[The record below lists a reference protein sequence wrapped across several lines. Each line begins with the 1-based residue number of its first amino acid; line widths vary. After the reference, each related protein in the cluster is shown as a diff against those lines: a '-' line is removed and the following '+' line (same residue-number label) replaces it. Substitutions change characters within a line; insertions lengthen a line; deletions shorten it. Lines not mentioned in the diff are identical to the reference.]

1 MTMDRITGDVRIALR
16 GFRRSPSFTITAILI
31 LAIGI
36 GMVVAMFTVFDAVVV
51 RPLPVTNP
59 DRVVELFTYK
69 GDPNTDYY
77 MLREDLTKVAAT
89 SKTMR
94 DIGGVVH
101 WGAPPAPLVD
111 GDRPLVLNRT
121 LVTGNFFNV
130 LGTRPLLGRLVQPT
144 DEAPGAELVLVL
156 SYAAWQKHFGGDPAI
171 VGRRLLEPYGRKP
184 YRVIGVAPP
193 GLEYPAA
200 VDVWMPTWQ
209 PANQLSVIAVARL
222 APNATPR
229 MAQTE
234 FLRLMGGL
242 SADRRYDG
250 AHVETFT
257 HAVVGDVKP
266 ILVMLVAAVGLLL
279 LIACVNVGNLLLLRA
294 ASRAR
299 ELSVRRALGA
309 TYGDVVRQLVV
320 ESGLLGVAGGAL
332 GLLTAGALIRL
343 LLAYAPPQLPRT
355 DMIGIA
361 GTPVVVAIGVTLTA
375 VFVFGVLPSLVAS
388 RGELASPLRYDSRAG
403 TETRARRQMRQALV
417 ASQVALALVMLAGA
431 ALLGRS
437 LERLQGLSLGYDP
450 NHLSL
455 LSVAFPPS
463 VYSDSAG
470 KVDQGRLNAL
480 GDQLAP
486 AYRAVAGVTAV
497 TQMLVPPFLGT
508 GIFVGRLDFE
518 GQTPEE
524 RKSNP
529 VYPMEA
535 GGGDYFRVYG
545 IPIRRGRAFTEADDD
560 KAEKVAVVSESA
572 ARRLWPNADPIGKR
586 IHFWSADSTVLRTV
600 VGVAGDMH
608 YRSLRESTAEIYL
621 PWKQSYWQ
629 GSFAIRTSGSL
640 ASVLPALRRATAEVN
655 RDLTLWQA
663 DAMDDLI
670 AKPLAQPRM
679 SALLLAGF
687 AVVSLLLAAIGL
699 YGVMA
704 ASVRGSMRELGVRA
718 ALGASPE
725 RLRRGVLRQAL
736 VVTGT
741 GAVVGLLAALAASR
755 LLTKLLFEVSPADP
769 ASMLGSAVLLLVV
782 ALVAAYVPA
791 RHATRI
797 DPVQALRSD

>member
-1 MTMDRITGDVRIALR
+1 VTHDLRIALR
-16 GFRRSPSFTITAILI
+16 GFRRAPSFTITAVLI

-36 GMVVAMFTVFDAVVV
+36 GMAVAMFTVFDAVLL

-77 MLREDLTKVAAT
+77 LLRQDLRQVAAA

-94 DIGGVVH
+94 DVAGVVH

-130 LGTRPLLGRLVQPT
+130 LGTRPLLGRLVQPSDDT
-144 DEAPGAELVLVL
+144 PGAELVLVL
-156 SYAAWQKHFGGDPAI
+156 SYGAWRRYFGGDLNI
-171 VGRRLLEPYGRKP
+171 VGRRLIEPYGRKA
-184 YRVIGVAPP
+184 YRVIGVASP

-200 VDVWMPTWQ
+200 VDIWMPAWQ
-209 PANQLSVIAVARL
+209 PSDQLSVIAVARL
-222 APNATPR
+222 APNATSR
-229 MAQTE
+229 MAQSE
-234 FLRLMGGL
+234 FLQLMKGL
-242 SADRRYDG
+242 STNQEPREYDG

-257 HAVVGDVKP
+257 HAVVGDVQP
-266 ILVMLVAAVGLLL
+266 ILLVLVAAVGLLL

-320 ESGLLGVAGGAL
+320 ESGLLGLAGGLL
-332 GLLTAGALIRL
+332 GLAVAAGLIKL
-343 LLAYAPPQLPRT
+343 LIAYAPPQLPRV
-355 DMIGIA
+355 DVIGVAGAPVLIA
-361 GTPVVVAIGVTLTA
+361 VGVTLAA
-375 VFVFGVLPSLVAS
+375 VLVFGVLPALIAS

-403 TETRARRQMRQALV
+403 TETRTRRRMRQALV
-417 ASQVALALVMLAGA
+417 ASQVSLALVMLAGA

-455 LSVAFPPS
+455 IAVAFPPS
-463 VYSDSAG
+463 LYADSAG
-470 KVDQGRLNAL
+470 KIDQNRLNAL

-486 AYRAVAGVTAV
+486 VYRAVPGVTAV

-508 GIFVGRLDFE
+508 GIFIGRLDRE

-524 RKSNP
+524 MKSNP
-529 VYPMEA
+529 AYPMEA
-535 GGGDYFRVYG
+535 GGADFFRVYG
-545 IPIRRGRAFTEADDD
+545 IPILRGRAFTEADDE
-560 KAEKVAVVSESA
+560 KAENVAVVSESA
-572 ARRLWPNADPIGKR
+572 AQKLWPNEDPIGKR
-586 IHFWSADSTVLRTV
+586 IHFWSADSTTLRTV

-629 GSFAIRTSGSL
+629 GSFAIRTTGKL

-655 RDLTLWQA
+655 PALTLWQA
-663 DAMDDLI
+663 DPMDDLI

-687 AVVSLLLAAIGL
+687 ALVSMLLAAIGL

-704 ASVRGSMRELGVRA
+704 SSVRGSMRELGVRA

-725 RLRRGVLRQAL
+725 RLRRGVLTQAL

-741 GAVVGLLAALAASR
+741 GAVVGLVVALAASR

-769 ASMLGSAVLLLVV
+769 ISLLGSAVLLLIV
-782 ALVAAYVPA
+782 ALIAAYVPA
-791 RHATRI
+791 RQATRV
-797 DPVQALRSD
+797 DPVQALRAD

>member
-1 MTMDRITGDVRIALR
+1 MDRVRHDIRFALR
-16 GFRRSPSFTITAILI
+16 GFRRSPSFTVTAVLI

-36 GMVVAMFTVFDAVVV
+36 GMAVAMFTVFDAVVI
-51 RPLPVTNP
+51 RPLPVTSP

-77 MLREDLTKVAAT
+77 VIREDLKKVAAT

-94 DIGGVVH
+94 DVAGVAH

-111 GDRPLVLNRT
+111 GDRPLVLNRS

-130 LGTRPLLGRLVQPT
+130 LGTRPLLGRLVTPT
-144 DEAPGAELVLVL
+144 DETPGAELVLVL
-156 SYAAWQKHFGGDPAI
+156 SYGAWRKHFGGDAKI
-171 VGRRLLEPYGRKP
+171 VGRRLMEPYGRKE

-200 VDVWMPTWQ
+200 VDVWMPAWQ
-209 PANQLSVIAVARL
+209 PSENLSVIAVARL

-229 MAQTE
+229 TAQSE
-234 FLRLMGGL
+234 FLRIMKSL
-242 SADRRYDG
+242 SADREYDG

-257 HAVVGDVKP
+257 HAVVGDVQP
-266 ILVMLVAAVGLLL
+266 ILVVLVAAVGLLL

-320 ESGLLGVAGGAL
+320 ESGLLGVAGGVL
-332 GLLTAGALIRL
+332 GVAVAGALIKVL
-343 LLAYAPPQLPRT
+343 IAYAPPQLPRM
-355 DMIGIA
+355 DMIGVS
-361 GTPVVVAIGVTLTA
+361 GTPAIIAVAVTLAA
-375 VFVFGVLPSLVAS
+375 VLVFGVLPSLLAS
-388 RGELASPLRYDSRAG
+388 RGDLASPLRYDSRAG
-403 TETRARRQMRQALV
+403 TETRARRRMRQALV
-417 ASQVALALVMLAGA
+417 SSQVALALVMLAGA

-455 LSVAFPPS
+455 ISVAFPPS
-463 VYSDSAG
+463 LYADSAG
-470 KVDQGRLNAL
+470 KIDQPRLNAL
-480 GDQLAP
+480 GDRLAP
-486 AYRAVAGVTAV
+486 VYRAVPGVTAV

-508 GIFVGRLDFE
+508 GIFVGRLDLE

-524 RKSNP
+524 MKSNP

-535 GGGDYFRVYG
+535 GGADYFRLYG
-545 IPIRRGRAFTEADDD
+545 IPIRRGRAFTEADN
-560 KAEKVAVVSESA
+560 EKSENVAVVSESA

-586 IHFWSADSTVLRTV
+586 IHFWSADSTALRTV

-629 GSFAIRTSGSL
+629 GSFAIRTTGSL
-640 ASVLPALRRATAEVN
+640 GSVLPALRRVTAEVN
-655 RDLTLWQA
+655 PQLTLWQA

-679 SALLLAGF
+679 SALLLAAF
-687 AVVSLLLAAIGL
+687 ALVSMLLAAIGL

-725 RLRRGVLRQAL
+725 RLRRGVLAQAL
-736 VVTGT
+736 TVTGA
-741 GAVVGLLAALAASR
+741 GAVIGLVAALAASR
-755 LLTKLLFEVSPADP
+755 LLTKLLFEVSPVDP
-769 ASMLGSAVLLLVV
+769 ISMIGAATLLLVV
-782 ALVAAYVPA
+782 ALIAAYVPA
-791 RHATRI
+791 RHATRV

>member
-1 MTMDRITGDVRIALR
+1 MTTLTHDLRIALR
-16 GFRRSPSFTITAILI
+16 GFRRSPSFTITAVLI

-36 GMVVAMFTVFDAVVV
+36 GMAVAMFTVFDAVVV
-51 RPLPVTNP
+51 RPLPVTSP

-77 MLREDLTKVAAT
+77 ILREDLRKVAAST
-89 SKTMR
+89 KTMR
-94 DIGGVVH
+94 DVAGIAH

-121 LVTGNFFNV
+121 LVTGNFFGV
-130 LGTRPLLGRLVQPT
+130 LGTRPLLGRLVQPS
-144 DEAPGAELVLVL
+144 DETPGAELVLVL
-156 SYAAWQKHFGGDPAI
+156 SYGAWRKYFGGDPSI
-171 VGRRLLEPYGRKP
+171 VGRRLMEPYGRKP

-200 VDVWMPTWQ
+200 VDVWMPAWQ
-209 PANQLSVIAVARL
+209 PSDRLSVIAVARL

-229 MAQTE
+229 AAQSE
-234 FLRLMGGL
+234 FLQIMKGL
-242 SADRRYDG
+242 SADREYDG

-257 HAVVGDVKP
+257 HAVVGDVQP
-266 ILVMLVAAVGLLL
+266 ILVVLVAAVGLLL

-309 TYGDVVRQLVV
+309 TFGDVVRQLVV
-320 ESGLLGVAGGAL
+320 ESGLLGIAGGAL
-332 GLLTAGALIRL
+332 GLVTAGALIKL
-343 LLAYAPPQLPRT
+343 LIAYAPPQLPRV
-355 DMIGIA
+355 DVIGVAGPPILIA
-361 GTPVVVAIGVTLTA
+361 VGVTLAA
-375 VFVFGVLPSLVAS
+375 VLLFGVMPALIAS

-403 TETRARRQMRQALV
+403 TETRARRRMRQALV

-437 LERLQGLSLGYDP
+437 LERLQGISLGYDP

-455 LSVAFPPS
+455 ISVAFPPR
-463 VYSDSAG
+463 VYADSAG
-470 KVDQGRLNAL
+470 KVDQERLNAL

-486 AYRAVAGVTAV
+486 AYRTIPGVTAV

-508 GIFVGRLDFE
+508 GIFIGRLDLE

-524 RKSNP
+524 WKSNP
-529 VYPMEA
+529 VYPVEA
-535 GGGDYFRVYG
+535 GGADYFRVYG
-545 IPIRRGRAFTEADDD
+545 IPILRGRAFTEADNG
-560 KAEKVAVVSESA
+560 KSENVAVVSQSA
-572 ARRLWPNADPIGKR
+572 ARQLWPNEDPIGKR
-586 IHFWSADSTVLRTV
+586 IHFWSADSTTLRTV

-629 GSFAIRTSGSL
+629 GSFAIRTTGSL

-655 RDLTLWQA
+655 PDLTLWQA
-663 DAMDDLI
+663 DAMDALI

-679 SALLLAGF
+679 SALLLACF
-687 AVVSLLLAAIGL
+687 AFVSMLLAAIGL

-704 ASVRGSMRELGVRA
+704 SSVRGSMRELGVRA

-725 RLRRGVLRQAL
+725 RLRRGVLMEAL
-736 VVTGT
+736 IVTGA
-741 GAVVGLLAALAASR
+741 GAVVGLVVALAASR
-755 LLTKLLFEVSPADP
+755 LLTTLLFDVSPADP
-769 ASMLGSAVLLLVV
+769 LSLLGSAALLLVV

-791 RHATRI
+791 RHATRV
-797 DPVQALRSD
+797 DPVQALRAD